1 MRMNVPDDGSDGSDA
16 FDAATGTDLTP
27 DSDMASDTT
36 SPPVRIIIVDDHP
49 MLVDGLRLALDA
61 PGLTVAA
68 TAATA
73 AEALAVI
80 DQTAPDVVV
89 MDIHLPDASG
99 IKTTRIVKERHP
111 GIAVLVLTMAEDDYT
126 LTSAMAA
133 GASGYLVK
141 GAGRAEIVRAVRA
154 VADGQIIFGAA
165 SAHTALRSLRP
176 PPRAQGPDPFSA
188 LTARERD
195 ILAMIA
201 AGHGNAAIARRL
213 GITAKTAANHVSNIL
228 PKLGVTDRTQAAL
241 LAIAHDIT
249 GDRETQPRNR

>member
-1 MRMNVPDDGSDGSDA
+1 MNAPTESPES
-16 FDAATGTDLTP
+16 P
-27 DSDMASDTT
+27 DSDRGPQ
-36 SPPVRIIIVDDHP
+36 PPVRIVVVDDHP
-49 MLVDGLRLALDA
+49 MLVDGLLLALDA

-73 AEALAVI
+73 AEALPVI
-80 DQTAPDVVV
+80 DHTVPDVVV

-99 IKTTRIVKERHP
+99 IETTRAVKETHP
-111 GIAVLVLTMAEDDYT
+111 GISVLILTMAEDDYT
-126 LTSAMAA
+126 LAAAMTA

-141 GAGRAEIVRAVRA
+141 GAGRDEIVRAVRA

-165 SAHTALRSLRP
+165 SAHAALRSLRP
-176 PPRAQGPDPFSA
+176 TPRTKAPDPFGA

-213 GITAKTAANHVSNIL
+213 GITSKTAANHVSNIL

-249 GDRETQPRNR
+249 GPS